1 LENIEAAVSY
11 NIKLREEAAKVAS
24 NSGGNASDSPVG
36 PSDDLSLSIGR
47 LFMNT
52 NTLI

>member
-1 LENIEAAVSY
+1 LENIEAAISY
-11 NIKLREEAAKVAS
+11 NIKLREEASKNAS
-24 NSGGNASDSPVG
+24 NLGSNNDTPAGA
-36 PSDDLSLSIGR
+36 SDDLSLSIGR